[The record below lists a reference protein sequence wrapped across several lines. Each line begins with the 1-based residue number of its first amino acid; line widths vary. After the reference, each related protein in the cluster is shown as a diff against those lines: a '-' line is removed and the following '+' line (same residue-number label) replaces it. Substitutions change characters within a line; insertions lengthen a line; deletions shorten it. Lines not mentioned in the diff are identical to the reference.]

1 MSEPGRVIRR
11 RNVKTRNRNG
21 CVTCRARRL
30 KCDETKPEC
39 NNCIRLSL
47 PCGGYAPRIV
57 FKDQTELLNQS
68 APRRTRSD
76 QRSADSAAEVGQQDG
91 ADGVLDATR
100 EQSPINNYLTP
111 DRTSAPDV
119 GSDALEPQ
127 SPIYHANQ
135 PSNTINATVSLSE
148 SNTPLN
154 WDSALIPDTGLDV
167 STPANEDH
175 GLSSCIQSPSIAPG
189 QNVHPLFALP
199 GASDLSPTQTTQPR
213 DNPSP
218 TGTQVFNGIKTPPVI
233 PHGLLESMKF
243 PEDMLYYHHLR
254 DPSPYGVLSVL
265 YLNDVPNAS
274 YLNGAFYHAALAL
287 SALKLSKSDAE
298 PQVQSQAAI
307 HALEHFVTALGAVGK
322 IQVDDD
328 DVDPSTPGNIQDP
341 GKRDK
346 AVSWLATV
354 LLLAYFELQRG
365 QMRLWYVHSR
375 AAVDF
380 LSSHLSH
387 VLATSIGESLIR
399 AFSRIAALL
408 NIYERTHS
416 VQKQVTP
423 SEVSNTLIQYLSTS
437 TLPYDR
443 LLYIMPRVNEL
454 EEDWRANLRPD
465 SKWAERVDGLRNE
478 LEEWRNILPPEEVPA
493 FDDEVSFDIEPT
505 GGSEVDIKPFIIHSS
520 YEPVR
525 AATNFAHYLVS
536 LLRLDLMY
544 PPETGRKFTPTETAS
559 MIRQVCRL
567 AIGLPHILCV
577 RINCYGHGILPAMMH
592 AYHMS
597 DKTMANWIRKWIS
610 TLPNEREGIWDTER
624 VQRLLAYLDEEY
636 SRQSSRSGWT
646 IIKSR
651 MVDLEGDRED
661 TQPDEEGGQS
671 DRFCVEIYYKGKR
684 GWGID
689 FVEIE

>member
-1 MSEPGRVIRR
+1 MSEGRVIRR

-39 NNCIRLSL
+39 NNCTRLSL
-47 PCGGYAPRIV
+47 PCGGYAPRII

-68 APRRTRSD
+68 TPRRARSG
-76 QRSADSAAEVGQQDG
+76 QRPVGSAAEAVGQDG
-91 ADGVLDATR
+91 TDGVLDTSR
-100 EQSPINNYLTP
+100 EPSPVQNYLTQ
-111 DRTSAPDV
+111 DRTSVPDL
-119 GSDALEPQ
+119 GSDAIEPQ
-127 SPIYHANQ
+127 SPIYNVNQ
-135 PSNTINATVSLSE
+135 SSNAVDPVTSLPG
-148 SNTPLN
+148 SNTPLV
-154 WDSALIPDTGLDV
+154 WESGLIPDTGLGV

-175 GLSSCIQSPSIAPG
+175 GLTQSPLVIPDQTAHAIFP
-189 QNVHPLFALP
+189 LP
-199 GASDLSPTQTTQPR
+199 GASNISPTETTQR
-213 DNPSP
+213 HNISSP
-218 TGTQVFNGIKTPPVI
+218 TGTQVFNGIKTAPVI
-233 PHGLLESMKF
+233 PQGLLESMRF

-265 YLNDVPNAS
+265 YLNDVLDAY
-274 YLNGAFYHAALAL
+274 YLNAAFYHAALAL
-287 SALKLSKSDAE
+287 SALKLTQSEAA
-298 PQVQSQAAI
+298 PQVRSQASI

-328 DVDPSTPGNIQDP
+328 DADPSTPGNIQDP

-423 SEVSNTLIQYLSTS
+423 SEVTNSLIQYLSTS

-443 LLYIMPRVNEL
+443 LLYILPRVNEL

-465 SKWAERVDGLRNE
+465 ARWEKRVDGLRSE
-478 LEEWRNILPPEEVPA
+478 LEEWRNSLPQEEVPA
-493 FDDEVSFDIEPT
+493 FDDEGSSDIEPAE
-505 GGSEVDIKPFIIHSS
+505 GSDLDIKPFIIHSS

-525 AATNFAHYLVS
+525 AATDFAHYLVS

-544 PPETGRKFTPTETAS
+544 PPETGPKFTRAETAA
-559 MIRQVCRL
+559 MIRKVCRL
-567 AIGLPHILCV
+567 AIGLPRILCV
-577 RINCYGHGILPAMMH
+577 RINCYGHGVLPAMMH

-597 DKTMANWIRKWIS
+597 DKIMANWIRNWIS
-610 TLPNEREGIWDTER
+610 TLPNEREGIWDTDR
-624 VQRLLAYLDEEY
+624 VQRLLVYLDEEY
-636 SRQSSRSGWT
+636 SRQSSKSGWT

-651 MVDLEGDRED
+651 LVDMEGDIED
-661 TQPDEEGGQS
+661 TQPGEEGGQS